1 MVVFIGREKE
11 LAMLNQAYLK
21 GGNSIVVLYG
31 REQIGKTT
39 LVKKFVQD
47 KTYVYY
53 QARELS
59 EKEQNRYFEKALFSV
74 KEKAEKERIVFVV
87 DEFDLMQKGYKTFFA
102 DFLTKFDEFPK
113 GQVMVLF
120 VSSAIGWV
128 ENDMVSD
135 MGELA
140 KYMSLPIK
148 LKEFTFVEMVDRFPE
163 STTKDCI

>member
-87 DEFDLMQKGYKTFFA
+87 HEFDLMQKGYKTFFA

-113 GQVMVLF
+113 GDGSFREFCHRMGGKRYGFGYGRIGKIYESANQVKRVYF
-120 VSSAIGWV
+120 
-128 ENDMVSD
+128 
-135 MGELA
+135 
-140 KYMSLPIK
+140 
-148 LKEFTFVEMVDRFPE
+148 R
-163 STTKDCI
+163 

>member
-1 MVVFIGREKE
+1 M
-11 LAMLNQAYLK
+11 
-21 GGNSIVVLYG
+21 
-31 REQIGKTT
+31 
-39 LVKKFVQD
+39 
-47 KTYVYY
+47 
-53 QARELS
+53 
-59 EKEQNRYFEKALFSV
+59 
-74 KEKAEKERIVFVV
+74 

-102 DFLTKFDEFPK
+102 DFLMKFDEFPK

-148 LKEFTFVEMVDRFPE
+148 LKRVYFR
-163 STTKDCI
+163 

>member
-59 EKEQNRYFEKALFSV
+59 EKEQNRYFEKVLFSV

-102 DFLTKFDEFPK
+102 DFLTKFGSFREFCHRMGGK
-113 GQVMVLF
+113 RYGFGYGRIGKIYESANQVKRVYF
-120 VSSAIGWV
+120 
-128 ENDMVSD
+128 
-135 MGELA
+135 
-140 KYMSLPIK
+140 
-148 LKEFTFVEMVDRFPE
+148 R
-163 STTKDCI
+163 